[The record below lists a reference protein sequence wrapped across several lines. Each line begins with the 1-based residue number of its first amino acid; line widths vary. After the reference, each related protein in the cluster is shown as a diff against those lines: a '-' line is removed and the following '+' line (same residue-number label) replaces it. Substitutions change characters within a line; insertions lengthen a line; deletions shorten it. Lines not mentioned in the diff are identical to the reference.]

1 MKKIVITI
9 LLFSVLIIG
18 FSLTKIT
25 QGYDKLPTICFDG
38 NQKEILFIND
48 DEGDLFNNLK
58 DLMPGDRKEQDI
70 ILKVENIKTNT
81 KLYLKINDEDNLLP
95 LGISIKLYKNGNEL
109 KPINGLINLGNF
121 SKDEETTL
129 KVLVE
134 VSNEVGN
141 EIQDSKYN
149 INWEIFVQENDEDS
163 NTTENIS
170 NNPVNNIEITENELL
185 EVPYTYDDSNINIY
199 IVICIIS
206 FIIMI
211 IAIITFS
218 KENSKIKDRK
228 N

>member
-211 IAIITFS
+211 IAIITFLI
-218 KENSKIKDRK
+218 ENSKIKNRK

>member
-170 NNPVNNIEITENELL
+170 NNPVNTIEITENELL

-211 IAIITFS
+211 IAIITFL
-218 KENSKIKDRK
+218 KENSKIKNRK

>member
-134 VSNEVGN
+134 VSNEAGN

-211 IAIITFS
+211 IAIITFL
-218 KENSKIKDRK
+218 KENSKIKNRK

>member
-141 EIQDSKYN
+141 EIQDSKCN

-211 IAIITFS
+211 IAIITFL
-218 KENSKIKDRK
+218 KENSKIKNRK

>member
-121 SKDEETTL
+121 PKDEETTL

-211 IAIITFS
+211 IAIITFL
-218 KENSKIKDRK
+218 KENSKMKNRK

>member
-18 FSLTKIT
+18 SSLTKIT

-170 NNPVNNIEITENELL
+170 NNPVNNIKITENELL

-211 IAIITFS
+211 IAIITFL
-218 KENSKIKDRK
+218 KENSKIKNRK

>member
-211 IAIITFS
+211 IAIITFL
-218 KENSKIKDRK
+218 KENKKIKNRK

>member
-211 IAIITFS
+211 IAIITFL
-218 KENSKIKDRK
+218 KENSKIKNRK

>member
-121 SKDEETTL
+121 SKDEESTL

-211 IAIITFS
+211 IAIITFL
-218 KENSKIKDRK
+218 KENSKIKNRK

>member
-211 IAIITFS
+211 IAIITFL
-218 KENSKIKDRK
+218 KENSKMKNRK